1 MLVMVAADGGK
12 ETEEERGNRHRVM
25 LFVCLS
31 MFVSAVEM
39 TPSVQWAAVV
49 SDTWLDK
56 RTGVENITVLSSL
69 IW

>member
-1 MLVMVAADGGK
+1 
-12 ETEEERGNRHRVM
+12 M

-49 SDTWLDK
+49 SDRSLDK
-56 RTGVENITVLSSL
+56 RMGVENISLFFPLLSGDTKHSEVQNNL
-69 IW
+69 ANS